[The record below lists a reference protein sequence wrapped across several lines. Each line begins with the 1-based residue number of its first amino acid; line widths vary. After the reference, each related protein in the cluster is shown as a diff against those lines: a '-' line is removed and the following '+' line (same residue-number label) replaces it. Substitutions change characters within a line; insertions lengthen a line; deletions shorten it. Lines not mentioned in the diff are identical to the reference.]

1 MSTLPNNNFKINGAQ
16 RRKQEIVTKK
26 KQKTNECLKEIVESN
41 LPDIQEQ
48 KRDVSWLKNKKKTSQ
63 R

>member
-26 KQKTNECLKEIVESN
+26 KKNE
-41 LPDIQEQ
+41 
-48 KRDVSWLKNKKKTSQ
+48 
-63 R
+63 

>member
-26 KQKTNECLKEIVESN
+26 K
-41 LPDIQEQ
+41 
-48 KRDVSWLKNKKKTSQ
+48 KRMNV
-63 R
+63 